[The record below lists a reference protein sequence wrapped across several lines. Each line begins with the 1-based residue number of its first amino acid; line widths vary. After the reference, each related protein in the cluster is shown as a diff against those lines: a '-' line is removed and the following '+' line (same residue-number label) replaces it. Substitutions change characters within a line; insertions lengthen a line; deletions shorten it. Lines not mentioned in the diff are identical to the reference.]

1 MSSQSQ
7 GQQSSLKMK
16 LGPGSDYNLRL
27 APNRATMTIQGWER
41 FQKSQGQ
48 INRKFL
54 AEAKLSLEAGRSG
67 VSGFA

>member
-1 MSSQSQ
+1 
-7 GQQSSLKMK
+7 
-16 LGPGSDYNLRL
+16 
-27 APNRATMTIQGWER
+27 MTIQGWER

-54 AEAKLSLEAGRSG
+54 EEARLSLEAGISG

>member
-1 MSSQSQ
+1 
-7 GQQSSLKMK
+7 MK
-16 LGPGSDYNLRL
+16 LGPESDYNLRL

-54 AEAKLSLEAGRSG
+54 AEAKLSLKQEDQKFLASLK
-67 VSGFA
+67 SSE